1 MLYLKRRRNCSKYA
15 RPEMMGLWLITI
27 PWLLCVCLVTP
38 GHALPMEGSADPV
51 ALYRQLITPVLS
63 ADNVFQIRQVA
74 FDREDLHVSLIDG
87 TIGLVQAVDG
97 HITGAVFEG
106 EGEITLWPPDRAE
119 KTSLALFTGSGV
131 LDQKFHTAYLR
142 FVDDRLVEELRS
154 GMRATGD
161 TQEFVNRWQEPL
173 RSLARSDS
181 FHLLQAITDSGE
193 AASRFLHI
201 RLGGT
206 LLGIFDVFFSTEASE
221 QISIAQAGFVKD
233 ASYYDLWTSFPMR
246 SARQTGTAAGTR
258 GGPIRASDIRI
269 RTRVKPPAELDS
281 EAELTLAVRKS
292 GQRTLILEL
301 SRYLKVTEVRADG
314 KPAPF
319 IQNEA
324 MDGSD
329 LARRGND
336 MIAIVLPEALEQ
348 EKPFNLS
355 IKYSGAVMFDTGG
368 DLLYVGARGTW
379 YPNPGPFF
387 SNFDLTFE
395 YPSEWT
401 LVATGRKVSSAAS
414 GKTQTTRFV
423 TDKPIVHAGFNMG
436 RFETASA
443 TIDGVVIDAYAAGNV
458 EEDLS
463 RLEQRAGLHPEPAR
477 HVQKISEQAAAAVKF
492 LTSELGAFPYS
503 HLEITQLPALLS
515 QAWPGLI
522 YLSST
527 AYLTVEER
535 RALKITD
542 PFAELLLNE
551 LMLAH
556 ETAHQ
561 WWGDAVDWE
570 SYRDE
575 WIVEA
580 LANYSALLML
590 ERESPAKMTLALD
603 HYRGELLQSTP
614 NGTMGEAGPVTL
626 GMRLTSSKFPG
637 AYEPV
642 LYGRGTWLVHML
654 RMMLRQPGRGGNDAL
669 FFKALNSLLVR
680 PANGK
685 ISTRDLQRAFEQV
698 MPPSLAYEGR
708 KSLDWFFDGW
718 VNGAS
723 VPEFTLENVRFTPLG
738 ARIKVHGTIRERF
751 AEKDLVTAVPLYSQG
766 KDGQLKYLAT
776 VFADEAHTEFD
787 LTVPAG
793 TKSIVLDPENTLLRR

>member
-1 MLYLKRRRNCSKYA
+1 MLV
-15 RPEMMGLWLITI
+15 TI
-27 PWLLCVCLVTP
+27 PWLLCLCLITL
-38 GHALPMEGSADPV
+38 GHAQAAGEPGDPV
-51 ALYRQLITPVLS
+51 ALYRQLIDPVVS

-74 FDREDLHVSLIDG
+74 FDREDLHVVLIDG
-87 TIGLVQAVDG
+87 TIGLLQAVDG
-97 HITGAVFEG
+97 HITGAFFEG

-142 FVDDRLVEELRS
+142 FVDDKLVEELRE
-154 GMRATGD
+154 GMRSTEN
-161 TQEFVNRWQEPL
+161 TQEFVNRWQAPVK
-173 RSLARSDS
+173 SLARSDS
-181 FHLLQAITDSGE
+181 FHLLQALTDSGE
-193 AASRFLHI
+193 ASSRFLHI
-201 RLGGT
+201 RLGVT
-206 LLGIFDVFFSTEASE
+206 ALGVFDVFFSTSAAE
-221 QISIAQAGFVKD
+221 QISIAQATVVKD
-233 ASYYDLWTSFPMR
+233 AAYYDLWTSFPMR
-246 SARQTGTAAGTR
+246 SVRQAGTVQAGR
-258 GGPIRASDIRI
+258 GGPIRASDIHIRSRI
-269 RTRVKPPAELDS
+269 KPPAELES
-281 EAELTLAVRKS
+281 EAELTLAVSKS
-292 GQRTLILEL
+292 GQRTLFLEL
-301 SRYLKVTEVRADG
+301 SRYLKVTEVKADG
-314 KPAPF
+314 KAVPF

-324 MDGSD
+324 VDGSQ

-336 MIAIVLPEALEQ
+336 VIAVVLPAALE
-348 EKPFNLS
+348 KDHTIKLS
-355 IKYSGAVMFDTGG
+355 LKYSGAVMFDTGG

-401 LVATGRKVSSAAS
+401 LVATGRKVSSTVA
-414 GKTQTTRFV
+414 GKIQTTRFV
-423 TDKPIVHAGFNMG
+423 TDKPIVHAGFNLG

-443 TIDGVVIDAYAAGNV
+443 TVDGVVIDAYAAGNV
-458 EEDLS
+458 EEELA

-477 HVQKISEQAAAAVKF
+477 HVQKISEQAVSTVKF
-492 LTSELGAFPYS
+492 LSGELGAFPYS

-535 RALKITD
+535 RALRIND
-542 PFAELLLNE
+542 PFAEMLLDE

-590 ERESPAKMTLALD
+590 EKEDPEKMTLALD
-603 HYRGELLQSTP
+603 HYRKAMLQPTP
-614 NGTMGEAGPVTL
+614 NGTMTEAGPVTL
-626 GMRLTSSKFPG
+626 GTRLTSSKFPG

-642 LYGRGTWLVHML
+642 LYGRGTWLIHML
-654 RMMLRQPGRGGNDAL
+654 RHMLRQASGSSDDVL
-669 FFKALNSLLVR
+669 FFKALNSLLAKS
-680 PANGK
+680 PNGK
-685 ISTRDLQRAFEQV
+685 VSTRDLQRAFEQV
-698 MPPSLAYEGR
+698 MPPSLVYEGH

-723 VPEFTLENVRFTPLG
+723 VPEFSLENVKITAAG
-738 ARIKVHGTIRERF
+738 ARMKVRGSIRERF
-751 AEKDLVTAVPLYSQG
+751 ADKDLVTAVPLYAQD
-766 KDGQLKYLAT
+766 KDGQLKFLSL
-776 VFADEAHTEFD
+776 VFADEAQTDFEIQA
-787 LTVPAG
+787 PAG
-793 TKSIVLDPENTLLRR
+793 TKAIALDPENTLLRR